1 MSRLDALRAL
11 EKGVEDGTATFAMFE
26 AAWPLL
32 DDYDPDSELQPQNLA
47 WSAYCDFL
55 DAARALHDAVRPG
68 GEWVA
73 SFDTTGFAQS
83 WKDEF
88 EMTHTFSALVPG
100 KPARAWLLAL
110 IASLIDEEEEGK

>member
-11 EKGVEDGTATFAMFE
+11 KKAVEDGTATPRDYRAC
-26 AAWPLL
+26 WPGYMGTDTPNAINARRADR
-32 DDYDPDSELQPQNLA
+32 DDDLN
-47 WSAYCDFL
+47 
-55 DAARALHDAVRPG
+55 AARALHDAVRPG

-73 SFDTTGFAQS
+73 SFDTTGFAQI

-100 KPARAWLLAL
+100 KPARAWLLAV
-110 IASLIDEEEEGK
+110 IASLIDEEDGK